1 MLVVS
6 EIVWWSPDP
15 MRVSAREYGLQLGG
29 TVGKMVDGR
38 GWSGVKVGLDPKQ
51 KVVCLARDDDGLK
64 LGKSGQ
70 TGKRVA
76 SKKVVRWLKE
86 RGVQEGRY
94 LARWENV
101 DDEEVLII
109 DVEMEGRGEK

>member
-1 MLVVS
+1 
-6 EIVWWSPDP
+6 
-15 MRVSAREYGLQLGG
+15 MRVSVREYGLQLGG

-38 GWSGVKVGLDPKQ
+38 GWSGVKVGFDPKQ

-86 RGVQEGRY
+86 RGAQEGRY

-101 DDEEVLII
+101 DDEEVLVIA
-109 DVEMEGRGEK
+109 VEMEGRGEK

>member
-15 MRVSAREYGLQLGG
+15 MRVSVREYGLQLGG

-38 GWSGVKVGLDPKQ
+38 GGRCEGRLDPKQ

-64 LGKSGQ
+64 LGSP
-70 TGKRVA
+70 
-76 SKKVVRWLKE
+76 VRP
-86 RGVQEGRY
+86 GS
-94 LARWENV
+94 
-101 DDEEVLII
+101 VL
-109 DVEMEGRGEK
+109 RRRS